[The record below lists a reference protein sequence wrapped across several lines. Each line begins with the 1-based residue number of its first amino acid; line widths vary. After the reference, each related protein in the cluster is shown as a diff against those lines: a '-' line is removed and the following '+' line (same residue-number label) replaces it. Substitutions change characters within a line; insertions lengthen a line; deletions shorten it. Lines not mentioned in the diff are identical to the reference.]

1 MDFLSIYEII
11 GYIASILVAVS
22 LMMSSILKLRVI
34 NLIGAACFTAYG
46 LLINAYPVAVVNF
59 IIVLI
64 DLYYL
69 YEIYTAK
76 EYFNI
81 LGVSNNSEYLKYFL
95 GFHDQDIKRFFP
107 GFSYTPTPAEQQL
120 AFFVL
125 RNLVPA
131 GLFIGE
137 IRDKDSLFVKLDY
150 VIPGYRD
157 FKIDKFVYSENP
169 GFFKE
174 KGFRKIH
181 TSPGDKKH
189 ENYLRQM
196 GFVPDDSNTSVNSYY
211 LVLN

>member
-1 MDFLSIYEII
+1 MGLLSIYEII
-11 GYIASILVAVS
+11 GYLASALVAIS

-34 NLIGAACFTAYG
+34 NLMGAACFTAYG
-46 LLINAYPVAVVNF
+46 LLIDAYPVAVVNF

-69 YEIYTAK
+69 YEIYKAK
-76 EYFNI
+76 EYFYI

-95 GFHDQDIKRFFP
+95 SFHEQDIRRFFP
-107 GFSYTPTPAEQQL
+107 GFSHTPSDEQL

-137 IRDKDSLFVKLDY
+137 IHNNDSLFVKLDY

-157 FKIDKFVYSENP
+157 FKIDKFVYYDKP
-169 GFFKE
+169 DFFKE
-174 KGFRKIH
+174 KGFRKIY
-181 TSPGDKKH
+181 TLPGDKKH
-189 ENYLRQM
+189 ENYLQRM
-196 GFVPDDSNTSVNSYY
+196 GFVREDSKNDVPSYY

>member
-34 NLIGAACFTAYG
+34 NLIGAAFFTVYG
-46 LLINAYPVAVVNF
+46 LLIGAYPIVVVNF

-76 EYFNI
+76 EYFKI
-81 LGVSNNSEYLKYFL
+81 LGVANNSDYLKYFL
-95 GFHDQDIKRFFP
+95 SFHDQDIKRFFP
-107 GFSYTPTPAEQQL
+107 DFSYTPAEQQL

-137 IRDKDSLFVKLDY
+137 IRDKDSLFVNLDY

-157 FKIDKFVYSENP
+157 FKVDKFVYSENP
-169 GFFKE
+169 EFFKE
-174 KGFRKIH
+174 KRLRKIH
-181 TSPGDKKH
+181 TLPGDKKH

-196 GFVPDDSNTSVNSYY
+196 GFIPDDSNKNATSYY

>member
-1 MDFLSIYEII
+1 MDFLSVYEII
-11 GYIASILVAVS
+11 GYIASILVAIS

-34 NLIGAACFTAYG
+34 NLIGAACFTVYG
-46 LLINAYPVAVVNF
+46 LLIGAYPIVVVNF

-69 YEIYTAK
+69 YEMYAAK
-76 EYFNI
+76 EYFKI

-95 GFHDQDIKRFFP
+95 SFHNQDIKRFFP
-107 GFSYTPTPAEQQL
+107 NFSHTPAKQQL
-120 AFFVL
+120 TFFVL

-137 IRDKDSLFVKLDY
+137 IRDEDSLFVNVDY

-157 FKIDKFVYSENP
+157 FKIDKFVYLENP
-169 GFFKE
+169 QFFKE

-181 TSPGDKKH
+181 TSPEDKKH
-189 ENYLRQM
+189 KNHLQKM
-196 GFVPDDSNTSVNSYY
+196 GFVQDNTNTNATSYC
-211 LVLN
+211 LVLD

>member
-1 MDFLSIYEII
+1 MDFLSVYEII

-34 NLIGAACFTAYG
+34 NLIGAACFTIYG
-46 LLINAYPVAVVNF
+46 ILIGAYPIVVVNF

-69 YEIYTAK
+69 YEMYAAK
-76 EYFNI
+76 EYFKI

-95 GFHDQDIKRFFP
+95 GFHDQDIKQFFP
-107 GFSYTPTPAEQQL
+107 DFSHTPSEQRF
-120 AFFVL
+120 AFFAL

-137 IRDKDSLFVKLDY
+137 IREKDTLFVELDY
-150 VIPGYRD
+150 AIPGYRD
-157 FKIDKFVYSENP
+157 FKIDKFIYSENTE
-169 GFFKE
+169 FFKE
-174 KGFRKIH
+174 KGFRKISI
-181 TSPGDKKH
+181 SPGDKKH
-189 ENYLRQM
+189 KTHLRKM
-196 GFVPDDSNTSVNSYY
+196 GFVPDDPKNNTTSYY

>member
-1 MDFLSIYEII
+1 MDFLSVYEII

-34 NLIGAACFTAYG
+34 NLTGAACFTVYG
-46 LLINAYPVAVVNF
+46 LLIDAYPVAVVNF

-69 YEIYTAK
+69 YEIYVTK
-76 EYFNI
+76 EYFKI

-95 GFHDQDIKRFFP
+95 SFHDQDIKRFFP
-107 GFSYTPTPAEQQL
+107 GFSHTPSEQQL
-120 AFFVL
+120 TFFVL

-137 IRDKDSLFVKLDY
+137 IRNTDSLFVELDY

-169 GFFKE
+169 DFFRE

-189 ENYLRQM
+189 EGYLRRM
-196 GFVPDDSNTSVNSYY
+196 GFIPDDSNNNVTTYY

>member
-1 MDFLSIYEII
+1 MDFLSAYEII

-34 NLIGAACFTAYG
+34 NLIGAACFTVYG
-46 LLINAYPVAVVNF
+46 LLIDAYPVAVVNF

-69 YEIYTAK
+69 YEIYVAK
-76 EYFNI
+76 EYFDI
-81 LGVSNNSEYLKYFL
+81 LGVSDNSEYLKYFL
-95 GFHDQDIKRFFP
+95 SFHDQDIKRFFP
-107 GFSYTPTPAEQQL
+107 GFSYTPSEQQL

-137 IRDKDSLFVKLDY
+137 IRDKGSLFVKLDY

-169 GFFKE
+169 EFFKE

-196 GFVPDDSNTSVNSYY
+196 GFVPDDSNKNVTSYY

>member
-1 MDFLSIYEII
+1 MDFLSVYEII

-34 NLIGAACFTAYG
+34 NLIGAACFTVYG
-46 LLINAYPVAVVNF
+46 LLIDAYPVAVVNF

-69 YEIYTAK
+69 YEIYVAK
-76 EYFNI
+76 EYFDI

-95 GFHDQDIKRFFP
+95 SFHDQDIKRFFP
-107 GFSYTPTPAEQQL
+107 GFSYTPSEQQL

-157 FKIDKFVYSENP
+157 FKIDKFVYSEKP
-169 GFFKE
+169 EFFKD

-189 ENYLRQM
+189 ENYLRRM
-196 GFVPDDSNTSVNSYY
+196 GFVPDDSKSNATSYC

>member
-1 MDFLSIYEII
+1 MDFLSVYEII

-34 NLIGAACFTAYG
+34 NLIGAAFFTVYG
-46 LLINAYPVAVVNF
+46 LLIGAYPIVVVNF

-69 YEIYTAK
+69 YEMYAAK
-76 EYFNI
+76 EYFKI

-95 GFHDQDIKRFFP
+95 SFHNQDIKRFFP
-107 GFSYTPTPAEQQL
+107 DFSHTPTEQQL
-120 AFFVL
+120 TFFVL

-137 IRDKDSLFVKLDY
+137 IRDEDSLFVNIDY

-157 FKIDKFVYSENP
+157 FKIDKFVYSENSH
-169 GFFKE
+169 FFTE

-189 ENYLRQM
+189 ENHLQQM
-196 GFVPDDSNTSVNSYY
+196 GFVQDDSNTSVTSYY